1 VTTTLPVVAPLGTV
15 ALMRLALQLVV
26 AAATPLNATVLLP
39 WVLPKFVP
47 VIVTGVPTGP
57 AFGFTLVMLGVV
69 GFTVKLTE
77 LLTFPLTITVTGPVV
92 APVGTVVL
100 MLAVLQLLTVATVL
114 LNVRVLV
121 PCKPPKFDP
130 VIVIGVP
137 TTPDAGLTLAMLGG
151 LEVAVLAEEHPCS
164 STETNTSKAVLKQ
177 ASTQLA
183 ALT

>member
-1 VTTTLPVVAPLGTV
+1 LPVLAPFGTV
-15 ALMRLALQLVV
+15 ALMLLALQLVV
-26 AAATPLNATVLLP
+26 AAAMPLNVTVLLP

-47 VIVTGVPTGP
+47 VIVTDVPTGP

-69 GFTVKLTE
+69 GFTVKVTE
-77 LLTFPLTITVTGPVV
+77 LLTLPLTITFTGPVV

-100 MLAVLQLLTVATVL
+100 MLAVPQLLTVATVL

-121 PCKPPKFDP
+121 PCEPPKFDP

-137 TTPDAGLTLAMLGG
+137 TTPDAGLRLAMLGASD
-151 LEVAVLAEEHPCS
+151 VAVLAEEHPCS
-164 STETNTSKAVLKQ
+164 STEANTSKAVLMQ
-177 ASTQLA
+177 TSTQLA